1 MNIGD
6 FFLKLITWIFSVIY
20 NILPND
26 VFGLY
31 QNLDNFLNSIRENTI
46 FFFKVISIY
55 FDLWLFF
62 VITLIILFIPL
73 AWISIRLI
81 SRFVQKFI

>member
-6 FFLKLITWIFSVIY
+6 FFLKLITWIFTVIY

-26 VFGLY
+26 VFNFY
-31 QNLDNFLNSIRENTI
+31 QNLDNFLTQIKDGTVS
-46 FFFKVISIY
+46 FFKIISIY

-62 VITLIILFIPL
+62 VIILIILFLPV

>member
-6 FFLKLITWIFSVIY
+6 FFLKLITWIFTVIY

-31 QNLDNFLNSIRENTI
+31 QNLDNFLKQIRNDTI
-46 FFFKVISIY
+46 SFFKILSLY
-55 FDLWLFF
+55 LDLWLFF
-62 VITLIILFIPL
+62 VIILILVFLPIV
-73 AWISIRLI
+73 WISIRLI